1 MEAEGG
7 DFRPNETKRE
17 ADFEADLL
25 RKLAWAKAHD
35 DEAARIA
42 AAGQRLVR
50 EALSLEQLRCYW
62 ARLLNTYAER
72 QRGPDAD
79 AEGGGGDGS
88 GADQRMPP
96 AFEGI
101 FAHRVLGDEWFDPS
115 ELTHLL

>member
-1 MEAEGG
+1 M
-7 DFRPNETKRE
+7 
-17 ADFEADLL
+17 
-25 RKLAWAKAHD
+25 
-35 DEAARIA
+35 
-42 AAGQRLVR
+42 R

-79 AEGGGGDGS
+79 AEGGGGGGGGGGDADGS